1 MEKAGHV
8 LNPFAT
14 FAHNGRWYYVDKTGE
29 VHRADLLRQVPSPR
43 SRGSLSW
50 DTLGV
55 YMEDFFLNPAVK
67 KAIIFLL

>member
-29 VHRADLLRQVPSPR
+29 VYRADLLRQVGSPR

-55 YMEDFFLNPAVK
+55 YTCTHNILYFRK
-67 KAIIFLL
+67 YGRIYY